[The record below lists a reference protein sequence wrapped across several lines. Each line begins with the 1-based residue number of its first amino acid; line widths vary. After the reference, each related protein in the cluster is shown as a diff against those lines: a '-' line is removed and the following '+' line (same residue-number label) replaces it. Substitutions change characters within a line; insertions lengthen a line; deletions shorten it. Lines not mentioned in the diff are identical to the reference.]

1 MDHRGSKLKRWVK
14 HLDVVGRAFQWFAM
28 SLPNDLADCLV
39 LNTVA
44 SARSLLKRWDAKLK
58 PYGVTV
64 QQFFLLA
71 AIRFL
76 PEQPVM
82 ALAESIALDR
92 TSLTRNLDLLEKK
105 GLVQRVPGLARSRRV
120 CELTSAGDLLLNQLL
135 AAWPEARMRSLEGIS
150 GEEAEIY
157 LRVARRLA
165 TQ

>member
-1 MDHRGSKLKRWVK
+1 MAS
-14 HLDVVGRAFQWFAM
+14 QWFGM
-28 SLPNDLADCLV
+28 SLPSDLADCLV

-44 SARSLLKRWDAKLK
+44 SSRSLLKRWDAKLR
-58 PYGVTV
+58 PFGVTV

-82 ALAESIALDR
+82 TLAESIAVDR

-105 GLVQRVPGLARSRRV
+105 GLVQRRPGLARSRRV
-120 CELTSAGDLLLNQLL
+120 CELTSAGDLLLDQLL
-135 AAWPEARMRSLEGIS
+135 TAWPEARMRSLEGIS
-150 GEEAEIY
+150 EEEAEIY

-165 TQ
+165 SQ

>member
-1 MDHRGSKLKRWVK
+1 MP
-14 HLDVVGRAFQWFAM
+14 
-28 SLPNDLADCLV
+28 LPSDLADCLV

-44 SARSLLKRWDAKLK
+44 SSRSLLKRWDAKLK

-82 ALAESIALDR
+82 TLAESIALDR

-105 GLVQRVPGLARSRRV
+105 GLVQRIPGLARSRRV
-120 CELTSAGDLLLNQLL
+120 CELTSAGGLLLNQLL
-135 AAWPEARMRSLEGIS
+135 AAWPEARMSSLEGIS
-150 GEEAEIY
+150 EEEAEIY
-157 LRVARRLA
+157 LRVVRRLA